1 MLDKDNILQHV
12 EELQDLVKN
21 ADSHVAMVK
30 ALLPVA
36 TMVIDKYKPLA
47 VQVIK
52 VLFRKLIDVR
62 EEMKPESATLSVM
75 RAEWAYRNFSSYQ
88 KSGFTRKEAF
98 ALVLASIKSSDLS
111 GTFSDTARGFSSISR
126 K

>member
-1 MLDKDNILQHV
+1 MLDNDNIQDIA

-62 EEMKPESATLSVM
+62 EEMEPESAKLSVM
-75 RAEWAYRNFSSYQ
+75 RAECAYRNFSSYH

-98 ALVLASIKSSDLS
+98 ALVLASIKPSDLS
-111 GTFSDTARGFSSISR
+111 GTFFDAARNSFSSSR